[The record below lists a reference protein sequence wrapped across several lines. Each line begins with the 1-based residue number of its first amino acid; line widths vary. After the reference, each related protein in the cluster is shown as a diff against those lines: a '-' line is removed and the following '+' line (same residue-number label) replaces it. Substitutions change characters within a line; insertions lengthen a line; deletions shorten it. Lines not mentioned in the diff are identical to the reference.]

1 MKHWLLAGGTG
12 LIGTRLTSHLQSRGD
27 RVSILSR
34 SAKNGITWD
43 SLPEHI
49 GTMDVVVNLAGEN
62 LVGARWTE
70 DVKKRLV
77 SSRIESTQ
85 KIVEAIKHSE
95 NRPSVLISASAVGIY
110 GNQAD
115 RELTEDSPATD
126 DFLAQ
131 LCVDWEDAA
140 KPVVAYGV
148 RLVAP
153 RIGVVLDADGGAL
166 KKMKLPFLLFGGGP
180 LGSGNQYMPW
190 IHIDDLCRM
199 LIWAAETPTVA
210 GPLNGTAPNP
220 VTMSTFASE
229 LGGALRRPSWFPVP
243 GALVRIAVGEAA
255 SAVLASQRVLPEKA
269 MRFGFEFEFTQLGPA
284 LKQLLR

>member
-1 MKHWLLAGGTG
+1 MKHWLIAGGTG
-12 LIGTRLTSHLQSRGD
+12 LIGTRLTSHLQSRGE

-49 GTMDVVVNLAGEN
+49 GTVDVVVNLAGEN
-62 LVGARWTE
+62 LVGARWNE
-70 DVKKRLV
+70 AVKERLV

-85 KIVEAIKHSE
+85 NIVEAIQHSE
-95 NRPSVLISASAVGIY
+95 TRPSVLISASAVGIY
-110 GNQAD
+110 GDQAD
-115 RELTEDSPATD
+115 RELTEDSVATD

-153 RIGVVLDADGGAL
+153 RIGVVLDPSGGAL
-166 KKMKLPFLLFGGGP
+166 QKMKLPFMLFGGGP
-180 LGSGNQYMPW
+180 IGSGNQYLPW

-220 VTMSTFASE
+220 VTMKTFASE
-229 LGGALRRPSWFPVP
+229 LGTALRRPSWFPVP
-243 GALVRIAVGEAA
+243 GALVRVVAGEAA
-255 SAVLASQRVLPEKA
+255 SAVLASQRVLPKKA
-269 MRFGFEFEFTQLGPA
+269 LRYGFEFEFTDVAPA